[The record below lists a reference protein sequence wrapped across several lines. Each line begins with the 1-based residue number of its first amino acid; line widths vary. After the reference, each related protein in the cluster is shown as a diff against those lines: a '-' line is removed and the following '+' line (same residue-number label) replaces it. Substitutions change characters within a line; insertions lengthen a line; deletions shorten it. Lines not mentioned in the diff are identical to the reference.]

1 MSSSGPVAD
10 AELPDI
16 NDRLVEPETPYEIC
30 DGEIVHVSPADPP
43 HGKRHSQL
51 CALIEAHTGP
61 EFESAAD
68 LLTRTSRSDDIAP
81 DVSVFPAAP
90 DPATG
95 GRQLEHLAFEIVSKG
110 SLRHAGE
117 NAAKLA
123 RRGVR
128 RVFAIDIKR
137 SRALE
142 WSARTGAW
150 RELDP
155 TGHIADRALEV
166 PLPIAA
172 VIHNARADD
181 AVARALLAKRNP
193 VLVQDRAQGK
203 AEGRAEGRVEG
214 RAEGRA
220 EAVIVLLTARGV
232 AIDRATRARIL
243 AERNAQRLGRWIVR
257 AASCTQAAELFV
269 DGRRAG
275 GTEAVTGGPRATA
288 AGSRRRHAPPG
299 GRRTR

>member
-1 MSSSGPVAD
+1 MSSSDSLAD

-16 NDRLVEPETPYEIC
+16 DDRLVAPETPYEIW
-30 DGEIVHVSPADPP
+30 DGEVVYVSPADPP
-43 HGKRHSQL
+43 HGKRHRQL

-68 LLTRTSRSDDIAP
+68 LLTRTSRIDDIAP
-81 DVSVFPAAP
+81 DVSVYPAAP

-95 GRQLEHLAFEIVSKG
+95 GRQLEHLAFEIVSKQ
-110 SLRHAGE
+110 SLRRAGRK
-117 NAAKLA
+117 AAKLA

-142 WSARTGAW
+142 WSAEAGAW

-155 TGHIADRALEV
+155 AGHIADPALV
-166 PLPIAA
+166 VALPIAA
-172 VIHNARADD
+172 VIHNAKADD

-193 VLVQDRAQGK
+193 VLVQDRAE
-203 AEGRAEGRVEG
+203 ARAES
-214 RAEGRA
+214 RA

-232 AIDRATRARIL
+232 AIDSATRARIL
-243 AERNAQRLGRWIVR
+243 AERDAQRLDRWIVR
-257 AASCTQAAELFV
+257 AASCTEVAELFT
-269 DGRRAG
+269 D
-275 GTEAVTGGPRATA
+275 
-288 AGSRRRHAPPG
+288 S
-299 GRRTR
+299 

>member
-1 MSSSGPVAD
+1 MSSSDPVAD

-30 DGEIVHVSPADPP
+30 DGVVVHVSPADPP

-95 GRQLEHLAFEIVSKG
+95 GRQLEHLAFEIVSKQ
-110 SLRHAGE
+110 SLRSAGK

-128 RVFAIDIKR
+128 RVFAIEIKR

-142 WSARTGAW
+142 WSAKARAW

-155 TGHIADRALEV
+155 AGHIADLALAV
-166 PLPIAA
+166 ALPIAA
-172 VIHNARADD
+172 VIHNAKADD

-193 VLVQDRAQGK
+193 VLVQDREEART
-203 AEGRAEGRVEG
+203 EGRPEGK
-214 RAEGRA
+214 A
-220 EAVIVLLTARGV
+220 EAVIVLLTARGIAV
-232 AIDRATRARIL
+232 NRATRARIL
-243 AERNAQRLGRWIVR
+243 AERDAQRLDGWIVR
-257 AASCTQAAELFV
+257 AARCAQAAELF
-269 DGRRAG
+269 
-275 GTEAVTGGPRATA
+275 TEG
-288 AGSRRRHAPPG
+288 
-299 GRRTR
+299 